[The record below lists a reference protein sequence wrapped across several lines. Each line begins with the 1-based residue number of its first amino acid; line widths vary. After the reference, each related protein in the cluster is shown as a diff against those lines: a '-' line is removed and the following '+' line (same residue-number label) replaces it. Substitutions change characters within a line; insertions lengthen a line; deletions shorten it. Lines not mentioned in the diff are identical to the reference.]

1 MAAQNYRPTLPK
13 WPTELT
19 GPLENR
25 GIFGVRQVVRRSPR
39 NGRSGTYQILEM
51 ASWANVIALTPD
63 RQVVLIEQYRH
74 GIDAI
79 TLEIPGGII
88 DSGETP
94 ADAAQRE
101 LAEETGYG
109 GESPIFLGS
118 VFPNPAIQVNQ
129 CSSYLIK
136 HATEVAAPQPDDG
149 EHIAVHLIPLA
160 DIGGLIVDG
169 TISHS
174 LVVAAFAF
182 LNLRPEL
189 LRG

>member
-1 MAAQNYRPTLPK
+1 MKQLYRPTLPK
-13 WPTELT
+13 WPTEHS

-25 GIFGVRQVVRRSPR
+25 GIFGIRQVVRTSPR
-39 NGRSGTYQILEM
+39 NGRRGTYQILEM
-51 ASWANVIALTPD
+51 ASWANVVALTPD
-63 RQVVLIEQYRH
+63 HHVVLIEQYRH

-88 DSGETP
+88 DSEETA

-101 LAEETGYG
+101 LAEETGYAG
-109 GESPIFLGS
+109 DPPCFLGS

-129 CSSYLIK
+129 CSSYLITGAEPK
-136 HATEVAAPQPDDG
+136 TLPHLDDG
-149 EHIAVHLIPLA
+149 EHIAVHLVPLN
-160 DIGGLIVDG
+160 DIAGLILDG

-174 LVVAAFAF
+174 LVVGAFAF

-189 LRG
+189 LRGR